1 MLICVITSRGGG
13 SKEAEVRDKANTF
26 KMKRIFIAEDKGTQT
41 YTERPQAASLTL
53 SRLQARAKEAGCAC
67 AVERP
72 PAWTP
77 GAGSA
82 LPSWSWSRLRSRPR
96 PSSGSP
102 LDWSGRGRG
111 PEPGSAADVS
121 GPRSEL
127 WAIRLMAS
135 ASLGTRGRHR

>member
-1 MLICVITSRGGG
+1 MLICVITSRRG
-13 SKEAEVRDKANTF
+13 SKEAEGRDKANTF
-26 KMKRIFIAEDKGTQT
+26 KLKQIFIAEEKGTQT
-41 YTERPQAASLTL
+41 YTERSHVASPALP
-53 SRLQARAKEAGCAC
+53 RFPAREKEARCAC

-96 PSSGSP
+96 LSSGSP

-111 PEPGSAADVS
+111 PKPGSAADVS

-135 ASLGTRGRHR
+135 ASLGTGGRHR

>member
-1 MLICVITSRGGG
+1 M
-13 SKEAEVRDKANTF
+13 RDKANTF
-26 KMKRIFIAEDKGTQT
+26 KMKRIFIAEEKGTQT

-53 SRLQARAKEAGCAC
+53 SSLQARAKEAGCAC

-111 PEPGSAADVS
+111 PEPGSTADVS